1 LESGF
6 IKLKRIVLT
15 PGITRPANN
24 KSSAGPRKIRSANGR
39 AFFPLARPAIIK
51 IKLNTIKKAAIA
63 VKMEP
68 NLGKLAERNSDTHF
82 ASLWFW
88 WIGILRPKEAPVKE
102 TSFVITYYFS

>member
-1 LESGF
+1 
-6 IKLKRIVLT
+6 
-15 PGITRPANN
+15 
-24 KSSAGPRKIRSANGR
+24 
-39 AFFPLARPAIIK
+39 
-51 IKLNTIKKAAIA
+51 
-63 VKMEP
+63 MEP